1 MKEQAKT
8 GISRRSF
15 LTGAAATGALAA
27 AAGLMGCAPQQAADG
42 KTEAGNAGAAAAG
55 HTWDV
60 KPDPI
65 PESDIAGTTD
75 VDVVVIGAGNAG
87 VAAACSAV
95 EEGLKVTV
103 I

>member
-1 MKEQAKT
+1 MPPVRAK
-8 GISRRSF
+8 
-15 LTGAAATGALAA
+15 AARLPPRPAS
-27 AAGLMGCAPQQAADG
+27 
-42 KTEAGNAGAAAAG
+42 
-55 HTWDV
+55 TWDV

-95 EEGLKVTV
+95 EEGLKGDGH
-103 I
+103 